1 MNSKRINPRKQPRTQ
16 VDVDKAYIQ
25 GMKDVEVIF
34 LNTLLDKYSFEI
46 DVTQV
51 WNDYQKLCME
61 IAEGRVRIKDLLD
74 ALKDE
79 MGIDLY

>member
-1 MNSKRINPRKQPRTQ
+1 MSKRINPRKQPRTQ
-16 VDVDKAYIQ
+16 ADVDKAYIQ
-25 GMKDVEVIF
+25 GMKDAEVI
-34 LNTLLDKYSFEI
+34 LLSTLLDKHSHEI
-46 DVTQV
+46 DIAQA

-61 IAEGRVRIKDLLD
+61 IAEGRVRVKDLLD

>member
-1 MNSKRINPRKQPRTQ
+1 MNKRINPRKQPRTQ

-25 GMKDVEVIF
+25 GMKDAEVV
-34 LNTLLDKYSFEI
+34 LLSTLLDKHSHEI
-46 DVTQV
+46 DIAQA

>member
-1 MNSKRINPRKQPRTQ
+1 MSKRINPRKKPATQ
-16 VDVDKAYIQ
+16 ADVDKAYIQ
-25 GMKDVEVIF
+25 GMKDGEVIF
-34 LNTLLDKYSFEI
+34 LSTLLDKYSFEI
-46 DVTQV
+46 DVAQV

-61 IAEGRVRIKDLLD
+61 IAEGRVRVKDLLD

>member
-1 MNSKRINPRKQPRTQ
+1 MNKRINPRKQPRTQ
-16 VDVDKAYIQ
+16 TDVDKAYIQ
-25 GMKDVEVIF
+25 GMKDGEVIF
-34 LNTLLDKYSFEI
+34 LSTLLDKYSFDI

-51 WNDYQKLCME
+51 WKDYQKLCIE

>member
-1 MNSKRINPRKQPRTQ
+1 MNKRINPRKQPRTQ
-16 VDVDKAYIQ
+16 ADVDKAYIQ
-25 GMKDVEVIF
+25 GMKDGEVIF
-34 LNTLLDKYSFEI
+34 LSTLLDKYSFDI

-51 WNDYQKLCME
+51 WKDYQKLCIE

>member
-1 MNSKRINPRKQPRTQ
+1 MSKRINPRKQPRTQ
-16 VDVDKAYIQ
+16 ADVDKAYIQ
-25 GMKDVEVIF
+25 GMKDGEVIF
-34 LNTLLDKYSFEI
+34 LSTLLDKYSFEI

-61 IAEGRVRIKDLLD
+61 IAEGRVRVKDLLD